1 MGRGITYGARGR
13 VEEVGEVVRESGGE
27 GGGRGTLKGKRVSGG
42 FVRGKER
49 KKNISKTQITTKRA
63 KDGDG
68 RLGWVRKWMVRRERE
83 GKMNQEDKVLQE
95 GNKRSLRPVC
105 HHLSSLPQV

>member
-49 KKNISKTQITTKRA
+49 KIFQRRKS
-63 KDGDG
+63 
-68 RLGWVRKWMVRRERE
+68 RLRERRMVT
-83 GKMNQEDKVLQE
+83 GDWD
-95 GNKRSLRPVC
+95 G
-105 HHLSSLPQV
+105 